1 MEVWYNPSCSK
12 CRIATEALDEAG
24 VTYTL
29 RRYLDDPPTAAEIEQ
44 ALDALGLQPWDIT
57 RLGEPLAKELGLAAL
72 AVATGCAQDM
82 PAETPNLST
91 PGPPLPPVSSAPSS
105 PATVPTTPP
114 ASPTG

>member
-1 MEVWYNPSCSK
+1 M
-12 CRIATEALDEAG
+12 
-24 VTYTL
+24 L
-29 RRYLDDPPTAAEIEQ
+29 RRTTVSARSLLARRAGRLAA
-44 ALDALGLQPWDIT
+44 AA
-57 RLGEPLAKELGLAAL
+57 GLAAL

-105 PATVPTTPP
+105 PATVPTIPP